1 MLITQQSHEELC
13 KILTSNKVGDKTR
26 GGRLQSLRV
35 LIDWCG
41 ASVEA
46 RLETAHTKI
55 SFKDG
60 KDLNTFSARC
70 GAFSSFL
77 KSSHRFGNVL
87 FMLPAYVSNLGGELG
102 DIWGSSN
109 VLQYCMSSISTV

>member
-13 KILTSNKVGDKTR
+13 KVLTSNKVGDKTR

-55 SFKDG
+55 TFKDG
-60 KDLNTFSARC
+60 KDLNTFSVRC
-70 GAFSSFL
+70 GAFSNFL
-77 KSSHRFGNVL
+77 KSSHIFGNV
-87 FMLPAYVSNLGGELG
+87 FFALPACVSNLGGELG
-102 DIWGSSN
+102 DTW
-109 VLQYCMSSISTV
+109 